1 MPINHQ
7 RGRRITSEDTYD
19 DITHYTPPAR
29 QSSQS
34 MITVNNNDV
43 KKTRFLIQMKNLS
56 FFFHLGNWS

>member
-1 MPINHQ
+1 MPINQQ
-7 RGRRITSEDTYD
+7 RGRRITPEDTYD

-43 KKTRFLIQMKNLS
+43 KKQAF
-56 FFFHLGNWS
+56 

>member
-1 MPINHQ
+1 MPINQQ
-7 RGRRITSEDTYD
+7 RGRRITPEDTYD

-43 KKTRFLIQMKNLS
+43 KNKIFNQNEKFEL
-56 FFFHLGNWS
+56 FFFHIGNWS